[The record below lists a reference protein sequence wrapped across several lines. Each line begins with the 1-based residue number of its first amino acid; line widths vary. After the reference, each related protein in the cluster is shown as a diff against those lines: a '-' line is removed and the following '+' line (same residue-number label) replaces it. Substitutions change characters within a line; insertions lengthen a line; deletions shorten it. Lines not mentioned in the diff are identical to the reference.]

1 MTGFVLKPKRQ
12 AEQTTLIN
20 GRRPRPTGA
29 RRNVFSNRRY
39 LKLT

>member
-1 MTGFVLKPKRQ
+1 MTGFVLKT
-12 AEQTTLIN
+12 QTPSGANNLN
-20 GRRPRPTGA
+20 GRCSHPTGA